1 MPPHVFV
8 FSSHGSM
15 QVIDDKTPF
24 ALPVMGMKDNAKL
37 KLKKVVS
44 IKSPVDI
51 FTTAK
56 FGDSFCA
63 DVRCD
68 APNVDLVRNLSQ
80 SVRSGSMRPDMS
92 KNDYRQ
98 MIKQTMVDI
107 REYPRHADVRTHA
120 ENKIRYHRLGR
131 PITDLFLF
139 DPSQAMPIVESVTM
153 VDMQTG
159 TIKDVHGEFGL
170 AKKRKDSMAKRRK
183 VSDHDVGHAAPQS
196 ADNAPIIRDAKSRAE
211 EELAMLKM
219 HGADPYFI
227 DMKTEH
233 IKTMDDT
240 LACIRKGSKFEYSA
254 KMKKVYKDRI
264 KLSDLLRIGI
274 STGLID
280 PENDFVVVYACRV
293 PDDGTLGAQTSP
305 RNSSDSERSVGGRTR
320 SKKCKQFRNKTCN
333 RARR

>member
-1 MPPHVFV
+1 
-8 FSSHGSM
+8 
-15 QVIDDKTPF
+15 
-24 ALPVMGMKDNAKL
+24 
-37 KLKKVVS
+37 
-44 IKSPVDI
+44 
-51 FTTAK
+51 
-56 FGDSFCA
+56 
-63 DVRCD
+63 
-68 APNVDLVRNLSQ
+68 
-80 SVRSGSMRPDMS
+80 
-92 KNDYRQ
+92 
-98 MIKQTMVDI
+98 
-107 REYPRHADVRTHA
+107 
-120 ENKIRYHRLGR
+120 LGR

-139 DPSQAMPIVESVTM
+139 DPSQAVPIVESVTM

-170 AKKRKDSMAKRRK
+170 AKKRK
-183 VSDHDVGHAAPQS
+183 VSADGMGMGHAAPQS
-196 ADNAPIIRDAKSRAE
+196 DDNAPIIRDAKSRAE

-240 LACIRKGSKFEYSA
+240 LACMRKGSKFEYSA

-264 KLSDLLRIGI
+264 KLSDLLRNGI

-305 RNSSDSERSVGGRTR
+305 RNSDDSERSVGGRTR
-320 SKKCKQFRNKTCN
+320 SKKRKQFRNKTCN